1 MPAALKVVCP
11 SAGSRSY
18 MRRLESITP
27 HVLSPFPLMW
37 AIGPHTDLNKP
48 LHVYIHRSLVG
59 RCNSNRLPLLQSH
72 VGHWAPHCYYIPPT
86 LNISLSLSLHSLPFP
101 FSPGKQSQ
109 TFGSPLNRYEKQRLD
124 FRSASHSFLLFP
136 PPKHISLCP
145 VSLSLCYKVALNI
158 SFHSFNSPRYHA
170 RRNGRLHS
178 INWLLLLNHQT
189 STWLP
194 RQGNFSSHLSQ
205 YKSSRNPSSDSLI

>member
-1 MPAALKVVCP
+1 MQFQP
-11 SAGSRSY
+11 SA
-18 MRRLESITP
+18 LTPITCG
-27 HVLSPFPLMW
+27 PL
-37 AIGPHTDLNKP
+37 G
-48 LHVYIHRSLVG
+48 
-59 RCNSNRLPLLQSH
+59 
-72 VGHWAPHCYYIPPT
+72 PT
-86 LNISLSLSLHSLPFP
+86 LLLHPSNFKHLSLSLHSGLYPFP

-109 TFGSPLNRYEKQRLD
+109 TFGSPLNRYEKQRLRLS
-124 FRSASHSFLLFP
+124 FRIAFFSSFSTSKAYL
-136 PPKHISLCP
+136 SLSLSP

-194 RQGNFSSHLSQ
+194 RQGNFSRNLSQ